1 MPWTPI
7 GKFEWPILW
16 SLITGV
22 PAYASRWPTW
32 AEVSGKPATYA
43 PAAHTHA
50 AADITSGTFA
60 PARISQES
68 VTQYQSAM
76 AIDWSQLYNMGELST
91 WRTTAPASKATLG
104 QDAGFR
110 DVTVGRPDGTGVLF
124 FGSLSRYLYYN
135 GSTYVLQTPAGE
147 REVLHTGNFDPAT
160 KLGTTGNWE
169 FTGRIRAISGGKFEA
184 YDLLGDIAVV
194 EIGGGWANGTDG
206 VGYVLNRRPAHPLIL
221 AGRNGAVHLDVG
233 TTAGQSTLNSELS
246 STGGFAG
253 FNFLDR
259 ATPSQ
264 AWTWYSTGGIARLW
278 FSGSG
283 DLIWVSGDGL
293 RAFNGLNQG
302 QTDAGWNL
310 RWNAIAP
317 GVGASEYIN
326 NRQGGSGG
334 HLFATRQNE
343 GQTPQ
348 QHHHMLSDGR
358 MNVRSAAGA
367 WAAQPRIFV
376 QSSDPGGHASP
387 GDLWFHP
394 V

>member
-1 MPWTPI
+1 MANRIRPLRRT
-7 GKFEWPILW
+7 G
-16 SLITGV
+16 SSGV
-22 PAYASRWPTW
+22 PVVANMLDGEIAVNSFDKKIYMRVGANLVEIANAS
-32 AEVSGKPATYA
+32 SGDWNTLANKPTYA
-43 PAAHTHA
+43 NA
-50 AADITSGTFA
+50 
-60 PARISQES
+60 
-68 VTQYQSAM
+68 
-76 AIDWSQLYNMGELST
+76 W
-91 WRTTAPASKATLG
+91 
-104 QDAGFR
+104 
-110 DVTVGRPDGTGVLF
+110 
-124 FGSLSRYLYYN
+124 GSI
-135 GSTYVLQTPAGE
+135 
-147 REVLHTGNFDPAT
+147 DPAT
-160 KLGTTGNWE
+160 KLGTTGNWA
-169 FTGRIRAISGGKFEA
+169 FDGRIRATSGGKFEA

-194 EIGGGWANGTDG
+194 EMGGGWANGTDG

-233 TTAGQSTLNSELS
+233 ITAGQSTLNSELS
-246 STGGFAG
+246 STGAFAG

-264 AWTWYSTGGIARLW
+264 SWTWYSTGGIARLW
-278 FSGSG
+278 FSGTG
-283 DLIWVSGDGL
+283 DLIWVAGDGL

-343 GQTPQ
+343 AETPQ

-358 MNVRSAAGA
+358 MNVRTAAGG
-367 WAAQPRIFV
+367 WVTQPRLF
-376 QSSDPGGHASP
+376 SGGGDPGGSASP